1 MRLKELS
8 YFIDSLAKVKH
19 ISDIL
24 LIFSHDVYD
33 KQINSLIKSIAFCKV
48 LQIFYPYSIQTHPFD
63 FPGTHPNDCPPKI
76 SKER

>member
-8 YFIDSLAKVKH
+8 YFIDSLTKVKH
-19 ISDIL
+19 ISDVL

-33 KQINSLIKSIAFCKV
+33 EQINNLVQAINFCKV
-48 LQIFYPYSIQTHPFD
+48 LQIFYPYSIQTHPFE
-63 FPGTHPNDCPPKI
+63 FPGTDANDCPTKI